1 MTMPYDTYYHS
12 DYVREYTYEDF
23 EEITFDH
30 TDMFILNP
38 HKREMQLRKEY
49 SLIYSTIMIAWC
61 VYVVS
66 SFFAAHSMEFRRT
79 VNYYLDSY
87 VYETDGDNSDDS
99 ESESSDDECEEDYS
113 PTKAG
118 YSPTCRRGYYESE
131 SGSESGSE
139 TEEPEEASEE
149 ETEDEYSGGDT
160 GEYDI
165 PQPDYNESNL
175 NERIYRL
182 D

>member
-1 MTMPYDTYYHS
+1 
-12 DYVREYTYEDF
+12 
-23 EEITFDH
+23 
-30 TDMFILNP
+30 
-38 HKREMQLRKEY
+38 
-49 SLIYSTIMIAWC
+49 MIAWC
-61 VYVVS
+61 VYIVS

-79 VNYYLDSY
+79 VNYYLDTY
-87 VYETDGDNSDDS
+87 VYETDGEDS
-99 ESESSDDECEEDYS
+99 ESESESEEDYS

-118 YSPTCRRGYYESE
+118 YAPTCRRGYYERE

-139 TEEPEEASEE
+139 TEEAEEASEE